1 VSKVCFEAYAHQ
13 DLPFERLVQELQ
25 TERSLRHSPVFN
37 VMLNMVNFPAR
48 AIRLSEV
55 RVELPFCASPWA
67 KFDLTLYVCEEP
79 QGPNLVL
86 VYNADL
92 FEPERMSEM
101 LEQLKHLIGQIVE
114 APDKTI
120 GSYSL
125 VTPRTR
131 TCYRIRQRCW
141 TSLDTIWSPP
151 YLLRGQPG
159 NLTISRFDRE
169 NVVGPTPNYWRL
181 LVRCQGRFWR
191 NRSAREAWSP

>member
-1 VSKVCFEAYAHQ
+1 
-13 DLPFERLVQELQ
+13 
-25 TERSLRHSPVFN
+25 
-37 VMLNMVNFPAR
+37 MLNMVNFPAR

-131 TCYRIRQRCW
+131 SLLPDPAAMLDEPRYELVTTTFASWATRQPNNIAIRQGERCW
-141 TSLDTIWSPP
+141 T
-151 YLLRGQPG
+151 YAQLLSAARVLAGTLSAQQLG
-159 NLTISRFDRE
+159 KGDVVA
-169 NVVGPTPNYWRL
+169 VVGPRSFDSCPVCWR
-181 LVRCQGRFWR
+181 CC
-191 NRSAREAWSP
+191 